1 MRQTIIG
8 FFNNASDAERAA
20 EKLRSSGFPETDID
34 LSTGH
39 TQSNTTDSSL
49 GSDSSSQYTSGHY
62 SSGAVNPQDTTTPYG
77 VSDESRYS
85 KDTTGST
92 SSRDLNEGRI
102 KEHKDDN
109 DESFGDSIGRFFRN
123 LFDNDEEAERYAS
136 VGRRNSIVSVFTD
149 SSDEAE
155 RAREILDDCGAV
167 DVDEQSSQDTT
178 AYGSYNQGSANQG
191 TSIGDTD
198 RNEFNTERNDLDL
211 ERRKLDTE
219 RTADYE
225 TRNSL
230 SADGVT
236 DQSLPIIEEN
246 INVGKREVER
256 GGVRLRSRIIEKPI
270 EENLRL
276 REEHVRVD
284 RVAVDRPATDSD
296 FDTFREG
303 EVEMT
308 ETSEVPNVKKEARV
322 VEEVR
327 LSKEVQEREET
338 VRDTVRKTDVEV
350 EKLNEETM
358 KSRKRKDKL

>member
-20 EKLRSSGFPETDID
+20 EKLRSSGFPESDID
-34 LSTGH
+34 VSTGH
-39 TQSNTTDSSL
+39 TESYRTDSTS

-62 SSGAVNPQDTTTPYG
+62 SSGAATSSTYDS
-77 VSDESRYS
+77 SDETRY
-85 KDTTGST
+85 GSDIAG
-92 SSRDLNEGRI
+92 SSSGSNLNEDRTRDRSEG
-102 KEHKDDN
+102 N
-109 DESFGDSIGRFFRN
+109 NESFGDSIGRFFRN
-123 LFDNDEEAERYAS
+123 LFDNDDEAERYAS
-136 VGRRNSIVSVFTD
+136 AGRRNSIVSVYAD

-167 DVDEQSSQDTT
+167 DVDEQSSQTT
-178 AYGSYNQGSANQG
+178 SYGSSTQSTLNQGS
-191 TSIGDTD
+191 TIGDTESSEYSTG
-198 RNEFNTERNDLDL
+198 RKDLDL
-211 ERRKLDTE
+211 DRSNLDTDRSAE
-219 RTADYE
+219 YE
-225 TRNSL
+225 TRNNL
-230 SADGVT
+230 RADGVT

-246 INVGKREVER
+246 INVGKREVET
-256 GGVRLRSRIIEKPI
+256 GGVRLRSRIIEKPV

-284 RVAVDRPATDSD
+284 RVAADRPATEAD

-308 ETSEVPNVKKEARV
+308 ETAEVPIVNKEARV

-327 LSKEVQEREET
+327 LSKEVEEREET

-350 EKLNEETM
+350 EKLSDETL
-358 KSRKRKDKL
+358 KSRKRKGKL